1 MFFDQKN
8 DRKKKK
14 KKKKEKR
21 KKEREDFR
29 KENIM
34 ASDDERLLRLAGDP
48 NQLLSMSD
56 SELKRLVVIKG
67 IHNNPFGM
75 DRKQLIALLLSAKV
89 QVPAPISG
97 GANKK
102 RALLIGIN
110 YRGTRSELGG
120 CITDTRYM
128 HYCLTKR
135 FGFADNDILMLNEE
149 QRNPYQ
155 IPTRANIYRAMTW
168 LLNGVQSGDSLVFMY
183 SGHGSQVRDY
193 SGEEIDGK
201 CETILPLDHERQG
214 EISDKELYQYLIRPL
229 GPGTKL
235 FALCDSCH
243 SGTILDLPYTCVPG
257 SEQSSTRGSPWHP
270 AQRVFKGTSGND

>member
-1 MFFDQKN
+1 
-8 DRKKKK
+8 
-14 KKKKEKR
+14 
-21 KKEREDFR
+21 
-29 KENIM
+29 M

-155 IPTRANIYRAMTW
+155 IPTRANICK
-168 LLNGVQSGDSLVFMY
+168 FF
-183 SGHGSQVRDY
+183 
-193 SGEEIDGK
+193 
-201 CETILPLDHERQG
+201 LPFFFL
-214 EISDKELYQYLIRPL
+214 S
-229 GPGTKL
+229 
-235 FALCDSCH
+235 F
-243 SGTILDLPYTCVPG
+243 
-257 SEQSSTRGSPWHP
+257 
-270 AQRVFKGTSGND
+270 

>member
-1 MFFDQKN
+1 MGRSPENKKLN

-155 IPTRANIYRAMTW
+155 IPTRANICKFIFPFFF
-168 LLNGVQSGDSLVFMY
+168 SF
-183 SGHGSQVRDY
+183 
-193 SGEEIDGK
+193 
-201 CETILPLDHERQG
+201 ILIFL
-214 EISDKELYQYLIRPL
+214 SFL
-229 GPGTKL
+229 
-235 FALCDSCH
+235 
-243 SGTILDLPYTCVPG
+243 
-257 SEQSSTRGSPWHP
+257 
-270 AQRVFKGTSGND
+270 